1 MSNILAMNKMEIPR
15 NKASLGAIVMIL
27 LMAVSVFAVSV
38 PKAAGAENTTPT
50 MYVPQW
56 TYVNA
61 FPNPVGVGQPISV
74 FAWTA
79 NLPPTGSGA
88 YGDRWSMWTVVTA
101 PDGTNTTLGP
111 YVSDPVGDIF
121 ASYTPTTTG
130 NYSFQAF
137 TAQKLI
143 DETPNGVDPAAVAA
157 LTSAQNTAAQAYA
170 TAQGVSLAVGQA
182 SVIAGANWH
191 RFYVASSSESVTVT
205 VQADAIPTEVI
216 YPMPTEYWSQPVSQA
231 GHSTWSYV
239 TGDWLGQGIAP
250 NYYGSQIPEN
260 NIGGIINDYTT
271 PPTTAHIAWSTPC
284 NFGGIAGNPQ
294 QLNNGGDNYYGYQS
308 YETMFSNAII
318 MNGRLYYNTPN
329 PPEYGFICLDLTTGK
344 QLWYQNGT
352 NAWSGTGNMGNG
364 TSLNP
369 IQIGS
374 FNKNSYPQLTFGQEL
389 DFESPNQHGTIDTLW
404 AVWTANNGSSV
415 WSAFDPFTGNW
426 ICNLWNVPSY
436 VTTFGS
442 PALSTDQSGDIM
454 IYTVNNATKQLTV
467 WNSTNVFVNQY
478 EVAPTSPSGSGIRN
492 GTVTYGSSSNSYW
505 FYRPAL
511 GAQIDARI
519 YGNTVY
525 NITAGPQGT
534 IPITPS
540 SPFLFAVDQN
550 DKEIIFSTLP
560 NTLGTASYP
569 TPATFYQYAIGIG
582 TSNMGQVL
590 WSMSAPRPGNL
601 TMWFSQNNLGN
612 GVFAMMQKET
622 RLWMGF
628 STTTGQQIWTTQ
640 VPETTNH
647 MYGISG
653 GIYNGVLYS
662 GDASGTGGLVY
673 AYNVT
678 NGNLMFTY
686 QSAPMG
692 YDGYWAYAPAS
703 ISAFSANN
711 VYTSSAEHSPGPNL
725 EAAEYL
731 QDFDALTGQQIWN
744 ITFFKGGTLAVANGY
759 LVSLN
764 EFDNQIYA
772 FGMGPTQTTCQTPL
786 GGVIQGNGLTVQGT
800 VMDISPGTT
809 QNQIALRFPNGVPAI
824 RDSDQTAWMEYVYY
838 QNPKPTN
845 VVGVDVAI
853 SVIDPNGNVNQVGTT
868 HSDANGYYAFE
879 VTPAMTAAGPGMYT
893 VLAEFGGSHAYWSS
907 RAESSFSIGAAA
919 ATPAPTETPAQSAAD
934 MYFVPAIAGL
944 FVLIII
950 VAIVLALL
958 MLRKK

>member
-1 MSNILAMNKMEIPR
+1 MSNILATNKMEFPR
-15 NKASLGAIVMIL
+15 NKATLGAIVMIL
-27 LMAVSVFAVSV
+27 LMAVSAFAVAV
-38 PKAAGAENTTPT
+38 PRTNAQTVTPT
-50 MYVPQW
+50 MYLPQW
-56 TYVNA
+56 TYINA
-61 FPNPVGVGQPISV
+61 FPNPVGVGQPISILL
-74 FAWTA
+74 WTA
-79 NLPPTGSGA
+79 NLPQTASGA
-88 YGDRWSMWTVVTA
+88 YGDRWYMSVVVTA
-101 PDGTNTTLGP
+101 PDGTNTTIGP
-111 YVSDPVGDIF
+111 QVSDPVGTIF
-121 ASYTPTTTG
+121 VTFTPTAAG
-130 NYSFQAF
+130 NYSFQGF
-137 TAQKLI
+137 TAGKLL
-143 DETPNGVDPAAVAA
+143 DETPNGLDPAAVAA
-157 LTSAQNTAAQAYA
+157 LNAGQLATAQAYA
-170 TAQGVSLAVGQA
+170 TANGVSLAVGEA

-191 RFYVASSSESVTVT
+191 RYNLASMSDSVTVN
-205 VQADAIPTEVI
+205 VQSSQIPTEIV
-216 YPMPTEYWSQPVSQA
+216 YPMPTEYWSEPVSQA
-231 GHSTWSYV
+231 GHASWSYV

-250 NYYGSQIPEN
+250 NYYGTQIPEN

-318 MNGRLYYNTPN
+318 LNGRLYYNIPN
-329 PPEYGFICLDLTTGK
+329 PPEYGFICLDLATGK

-352 NAWSGTGNMGNG
+352 NAWAGTVNMGSG
-364 TSLNP
+364 ASLNP

-374 FNKNSYPQLTFGQEL
+374 FNKNSYPQLSFGQEL

-404 AVWTANNGSSV
+404 AVWTANNGSNV
-415 WSAFDPFTGNW
+415 WSAFDPMTGNW

-442 PALSTDQSGDIM
+442 PALSTDASGDMM

-467 WNSTNVFVNQY
+467 WNSTNVFVNQF
-478 EVAPTSPSGSGIRN
+478 EVASGATGIRN

-519 YGNTVY
+519 GGNTVY

-534 IPITPS
+534 IPNTPS

-550 DKEIIFSTLP
+550 DNELIYSTLP

-569 TPATFYQYAIGIG
+569 TPANYNQYAIGIG
-582 TSNMGQVL
+582 TNNMGQVL
-590 WSMSAPRPGNL
+590 WSMSAARPGNL

-622 RLWMGF
+622 RIWMGF

-640 VPETTNH
+640 TPETVNH
-647 MYGISG
+647 MYGVSG
-653 GIYNGVLYS
+653 GIYNDILYS
-662 GDASGTGGLVY
+662 GDSSGTGGTVY
-673 AYNVT
+673 AYNAT
-678 NGNLMFTY
+678 TGTLLFSY
-686 QSAPMG
+686 LSAPMG
-692 YDGYWAYAPAS
+692 YDGYWANAPAS
-703 ISAFSANN
+703 VSAFSANN

-731 QDFDALTGQQIWN
+731 QDFNALTGQQIWN
-744 ITFFKGGTLAVANGY
+744 ITFFKGGTLAVADGY

-800 VMDISPGTT
+800 VMDISAGTKQT
-809 QNQIALRFPNGVPAI
+809 TVAARFPNGVPAVN
-824 RDSDQTAWMEYVYY
+824 DNDQTSWMEYVYY
-838 QNPKPTN
+838 QNPKPTSAS
-845 VVGVDVAI
+845 GVDVSI
-853 SVIDPNGNVNQVGTT
+853 TIIDPNGNSNPVGTT
-868 HSDANGYYAFE
+868 HSDANGYYAFQ

-893 VLAEFGGSHAYWSS
+893 VLASFAGSHAYWGSQ
-907 RAESSFSIGAAA
+907 AESSFTIGAAA
-919 ATPAPTETPAQSAAD
+919 ATQAPTATPASSVAD
-934 MYFVPAIAGL
+934 QYFVPAIAGL